1 MAADP
6 TASDSAATD
15 AAAAA
20 AVANPDARRLGEY
33 LPVSQSDLQ
42 VVLEQLKPK
51 SRGSDSARAVEP
63 IRVGEAL
70 VEAGLVTREQLFDA
84 VYAQRADRLRR
95 CPLFAS
101 LTDAELAGL
110 AEQVSEASVAPNEQF
125 IEQDTVGGSMFVI
138 AAGRVMVYRR
148 TEDGEEIALGAAWPG
163 ETIGEMGFFS
173 DGTRSASARA
183 LEPVQL
189 LEIPYTNLP
198 RCFDVA
204 PNLARDF
211 LRIVTKR
218 LRETNVRY
226 QANVNKRRVVE
237 RSLRHLSAYLDLSSD
252 MAIGAG
258 IESLIDRVV
267 RSASKVM
274 QADRASLF
282 LVDPVTGDLWSKV
295 AEGDDGKRMKEIR
308 VPAGS
313 GIAGWVAQHGETLN
327 IADAYED
334 DRFNQAND
342 VKTGYRTRSVLC
354 GPVLNLQGAI
364 VGVIQVINKESGKFE
379 PEDETLFR
387 AFAHQ
392 AAIAVENFNLYRRL
406 VASNEK
412 MAIMLDVANSVSQ
425 TLDLPSLIRK
435 IVQKTTEILHCDR
448 GSFFVLDRDAG
459 ELFSMEASGAGV
471 KEIRFPV
478 AIGLA
483 GHCARTGE
491 VVNVVDAH
499 EDRRFNPEFDKK
511 TGYRTRSVLCVPVI
525 GRDGKVT
532 GVTQAINK
540 VGGAAFEEGDVELLK
555 AISAQIAVAVENAQ
569 LYARTVH
576 MKNYLASVQ
585 ESISNGIVTLDDAYK
600 VVTANGAALRTLERQ
615 ADAVVGM
622 DIRGVLGER
631 NGRLLSM
638 VDRAYADHKLVDED
652 DFELFPASEKTCTVN
667 ARALPLT
674 DLEGRERG
682 QVLVIEDITTER
694 RVKNTLTRYMSR
706 DIVEKIL
713 KDGEQQ
719 LGGVSNKA
727 TVLFS
732 DIREFTTISEGL
744 AAEKVMDFLNQYFT
758 LMVDEVLRHDGVL
771 DKYMGDAL
779 MAVFGVPYPAPDDA
793 VRGVR
798 AALSMVKALDE
809 FNARRAAAGL
819 PIVHMG
825 IGINTDSVVS
835 GRMGSAKRMEYT
847 VIGDGV
853 NIASRLE
860 GLTKQYGAQVLVT
873 ETTVRELG
881 DHFYVREVDHVRM
894 KGKVRPVGIYEVLG
908 DAAYKPTAE
917 QKLFEQGYEAY
928 CQRQFQLAREAF
940 HAGAK
945 RDPACGIFLARC
957 DAFLASP
964 PPADWDG
971 VWRATAK

>member
-1 MAADP
+1 M
-6 TASDSAATD
+6 
-15 AAAAA
+15 
-20 AVANPDARRLGEY
+20 VAGGDARPLGQY
-33 LPVSQSDLQ
+33 LPVSESDLQ
-42 VVLEQLKPK
+42 RVVDDLQAKT
-51 SRGSDSARAVEP
+51 GGRAPVEP
-63 IRVGEAL
+63 ARLGEAL
-70 VEAGLVTREQLFDA
+70 VEAGLITREQLFDA
-84 VYAQRADRLRR
+84 LYAQRADRLRK
-95 CPLFAS
+95 CPLFAGLS
-101 LTDAELAGL
+101 DAELAGL
-110 AEQVSEASVAPNEQF
+110 AELVSEASAATNEQF
-125 IEQDTVGGSMFVI
+125 IDQDTVGHSMFVI

-148 TEDGEEIALGAAWPG
+148 TDEGEEIPLGAAWPG

-189 LEIPYTNLP
+189 LEIPYSSLP
-198 RCFDVA
+198 RCFDIA

-211 LRIVTKR
+211 LRIVTRR

-226 QANVNKRRVVE
+226 QANVNKRRLVE

-252 MAIGAG
+252 MALGAG
-258 IESLIDRVV
+258 IDSLIDRVV

-282 LVDPVTGDLWSKV
+282 LVDPVSGDLWSKV
-295 AEGDDGKRMKEIR
+295 AEGDGSAAMKEIR

-313 GIAGWVAQHGETLN
+313 GIAGWVAQHGEFLN
-327 IADAYED
+327 IADAYD
-334 DRFNQAND
+334 DERFNQAND
-342 VKTGYRTRSVLC
+342 VRTGYRTRSILC
-354 GPVLNLQGAI
+354 GPVLNLQGSI
-364 VGVIQVINKESGKFE
+364 VGVIQVINKDTGKFE
-379 PEDETLFR
+379 PDDETLFR

-459 ELFSMEASGAGV
+459 ELFSMEASGTGV
-471 KEIRFPV
+471 REIRFPV
-478 AIGLA
+478 SAGLA
-483 GHCARTGE
+483 GHCARAGE
-491 VVNVVDAH
+491 VVNVTDAH
-499 EDRRFNPEFDKK
+499 EDRRFNPEFDRQ

-525 GRDGKVT
+525 GRDGNVT

-540 VGGAAFEEGDVELLK
+540 IGGGAFEEGDVELLK

-585 ESISNGIVTLDDAYK
+585 ESISNGIMTLDDSYK

-615 ADAVVGM
+615 ADKVIGA

-631 NGRLLSM
+631 NAKLLSM
-638 VDRAYADHKLVDED
+638 VDQAYAHHKLVDED
-652 DFELFPASEKTCTVN
+652 DIELFPASNKTCTVN

-674 DLEGRERG
+674 DLEGTERG

-719 LGGVSNKA
+719 LGGVSNTA

-758 LMVDEVLRHDGVL
+758 LMVDEVLRHNGVL

-779 MAVFGVPYPAPDDA
+779 MAVFGVPYPGDDDA
-793 VRGVR
+793 IRAVR
-798 AALSMVKALDE
+798 AALAMERVLGE
-809 FNARRAAAGL
+809 FNAKRAAQGQ
-819 PIVHMG
+819 PTVQMG
-825 IGINTDSVVS
+825 IGINTDKVVS
-835 GRMGSAKRMEYT
+835 GRMGSAKRMDYT

-860 GLTKQYGAQVLVT
+860 GLTKQYAAQILVT
-873 ETTVRELG
+873 ESTVKELG
-881 DHFYVREVDHVRM
+881 EHFYVREVDHVRM
-894 KGKVRPVGIYEVLG
+894 KGKTRPVGIYQVLG
-908 DAAYKPTAE
+908 DASYQPTPE

-928 CQRQFQLAREAF
+928 CQQQFALAREAF

-945 RDPACGIFLARC
+945 RDPTCGIFLARC
-957 DAFLASP
+957 DAFLQSP
-964 PPADWDG
+964 PPSDWDG
-971 VWRATAK
+971 VWRMTSK

>member
-1 MAADP
+1 MAADHNE
-6 TASDSAATD
+6 TGGD
-15 AAAAA
+15 AAVGTTGTAAA
-20 AVANPDARRLGEY
+20 RLLGEY
-33 LPVSQSDLQ
+33 LPVSQADIQ
-42 VVLEQLKPK
+42 RVLARLA
-51 SRGSDSARAVEP
+51 RANAGGRAVEP
-63 IRVGEAL
+63 LRLGEAL

-84 VYAQRADRLRR
+84 LHAQRADRLRR
-95 CPLFAS
+95 CPLFAR

-110 AEQVSEASVAPNEQF
+110 AGLVSEASAAPNEQF
-125 IEQDTVGGSMFVI
+125 IVQDTVGASMYVI

-148 TEDGEEIALGAAWPG
+148 TDEGEEIPLGAAWPG

-189 LEIPYTNLP
+189 LEIPYGSLP
-198 RCFDVA
+198 RCFEIA

-258 IESLIDRVV
+258 IETLIDRVV

-282 LVDPVTGDLWSKV
+282 LVDPVSGDLWSKV
-295 AEGDDGKRMKEIR
+295 AEGDDDSRQTREIR

-313 GIAGWVAQHGETLN
+313 GIAGWVAQHGEFLN
-327 IADAYED
+327 IPDAYED
-334 DRFNQAND
+334 ARFSQAND
-342 VKTGYRTRSVLC
+342 VKTGYRTRSILC
-354 GPVLNLQGAI
+354 GPVLNLQGQI
-364 VGVIQVINKESGKFE
+364 VGVIQVINKATGKFE
-379 PEDETLFR
+379 ADDETLFR

-448 GSFFVLDRDAG
+448 GSFFVLDREAG
-459 ELFSMEASGAGV
+459 QLFSMEASGAGV

-478 AIGLA
+478 TAGLA
-483 GHCARTGE
+483 GHCARTAE
-491 VVNVVDAH
+491 VVNVADAH
-499 EDRRFNPEFDKK
+499 EDRRFNPDFDRK

-525 GRDGKVT
+525 GRDGQVT

-569 LYARTVH
+569 LYARTVN

-600 VVTANGAALRTLERQ
+600 VVTANGAALRTMER
-615 ADAVVGM
+615 AAGAVIGA
-622 DIRGVLGER
+622 DIRTVLGER
-631 NGRLLSM
+631 NRKLLAM
-638 VDRAYADHKLVDED
+638 VDRAYADHRLVDED
-652 DFELFPASEKTCTVN
+652 DIELFPSPDKTCTVN

-674 DLEGRERG
+674 DLEGAERG

-713 KDGEQQ
+713 KDGDQQ

-758 LMVDEVLRHDGVL
+758 LMVDEVMRHEGVL

-779 MAVFGVPYPAPDDA
+779 MAVFGVPYPGTDDA

-798 AALSMVKALDE
+798 AALAMVRVLGE
-809 FNARRAAAGL
+809 FNARRAAQGL
-819 PIVHMG
+819 PTVQMG

-860 GLTKQYGAQVLVT
+860 GLTKQYGAQILVT
-873 ETTVRELG
+873 ESTVRELG

-940 HAGAK
+940 RAGAK

-957 DAFLASP
+957 DAFLEAP

-971 VWRATAK
+971 VWRATSK